1 MPIQVATAPVSWGV
15 MEVEGFSGQKS
26 YGAVLD
32 EMVQAGYTGTEL
44 GPYGFLPTDPKQLK
58 SELAKR
64 GLSLLG
70 AFVPLP
76 LAHVEQHEA
85 AVQSAM
91 EVARLLVQAGAPYL
105 VLADA
110 MDAARMAVAGSV
122 GDVRDGMSAQA
133 WESAARLLTRIA
145 RAASALGLSAVFHH
159 HCGTFIETPAEVD
172 RVLAMTDPELL
183 GLCLDTG
190 HYFYGGGDP
199 VDCARVYGKR
209 IGHLHLKD
217 VRPSVLETVRRKRI
231 PYLDAIRAGVFCE
244 LGEGGVNL
252 NGVIQEL
259 TAAGFTGW
267 AVFEQD
273 VDTSQPGCNPV
284 ESATRSRAY
293 LRKIASV

>member
-1 MPIQVATAPVSWGV
+1 
-15 MEVEGFSGQKS
+15 
-26 YGAVLD
+26 
-32 EMVQAGYTGTEL
+32 MVQAGYRGTEL
-44 GPYGFLPTDPKQLK
+44 GPYGFLPVDPAELK
-58 SELAKR
+58 RELAKR

-76 LAHVEQHEA
+76 LAHPEQHEA

-91 EVARLLVQAGAPYL
+91 EVARLLAQAGAPYL

-110 MDAARMAVAGSV
+110 MDPARMAVAGSV
-122 GDVRDGMSAQA
+122 DEERDGMRAEA
-133 WESAARLLTRIA
+133 WDGAARLLTRIA
-145 RAASALGLSAVFHH
+145 RAASALGLSPVFHH
-159 HCGTFIETPAEVD
+159 HCGTFIETPGETD
-172 RVLAMTDPELL
+172 RLLAMTDPQLL

-199 VDCARVYGKR
+199 VKCAEVYGTR
-209 IGHLHLKD
+209 IRHLHLKD
-217 VRPSVLETVRRKRI
+217 VRPSVLETVRRQKVA
-231 PYLDAIRAGVFCE
+231 YLDAIRMGVFCE

-252 NGVIQEL
+252 TGVIHQL
-259 TAAGFTGW
+259 GAAGFDGW

-293 LRKIASV
+293 LQKTVGL

>member
-15 MEVEGFSGQKS
+15 MEVQGFNGQKS
-26 YGAVLD
+26 YGEVLD
-32 EMVQAGYTGTEL
+32 EMVQAGYAGTEL

-58 SELAKR
+58 SELTKR

-85 AVQSAM
+85 AVKSAM

-122 GDVRDGMSAQA
+122 DDVRDGLSVQA

-145 RAASALGLSAVFHH
+145 RAASEIGLSSVFHH
-159 HCGTFIETPAEVD
+159 HCGTFIETPGEVE
-172 RVLAMTDPELL
+172 RLLAMTDPKLL

-199 VDCARVYGKR
+199 VECARVHGKR
-209 IGHLHLKD
+209 IRHLHLKD
-217 VRPSVLETVRRKRI
+217 VRPSILEDVRRKKI
-231 PYLDAIRAGVFCE
+231 PYLDAIRMGVFCE
-244 LGEGGVNL
+244 LGEGGVDL
-252 NGVIQEL
+252 TGVIQQL
-259 TAAGFTGW
+259 RAAGFNGW

-284 ESATRSRAY
+284 ESATRSRVY
-293 LRKIASV
+293 LQKVAGV

>member
-15 MEVEGFSGQKS
+15 MEVEGFSRQKS
-26 YGAVLD
+26 YGEVLD

-58 SELAKR
+58 RELATK

-76 LAHVEQHEA
+76 LAYVEQHEA
-85 AVQSAM
+85 AVLSAM
-91 EVARLLVQAGAPYL
+91 EVARLLAQAGAPYM

-122 GDVRDGMSAQA
+122 DEDRDGMGAQA
-133 WESAARLLTRIA
+133 WEAAARLLTSLA
-145 RAASALGLSAVFHH
+145 RAASALGLSPVFHH

-172 RVLAMTDPELL
+172 RLLAMTDPELL

-199 VDCARVYGKR
+199 VECARVYGKR
-209 IGHLHLKD
+209 IRHLHLKD
-217 VRPSVLETVRRKRI
+217 VQPSVLETVRRKRI

-244 LGEGGVNL
+244 LGKGGVDL
-252 NGVIQEL
+252 TGVIHQL
-259 TAAGFTGW
+259 NAAGFNGW

-293 LRKIASV
+293 LRKVAGV

>member
-1 MPIQVATAPVSWGV
+1 MPIQVASAPVSWGV
-15 MEVEGFSGQKS
+15 MEVEGFDGQKS
-26 YGAVLD
+26 YGEVLD

-58 SELAKR
+58 RELATR

-85 AVQSAM
+85 AVLSAM
-91 EVARLLVQAGAPYL
+91 EVARLLAQAGAPYM

-122 GDVRDGMSAQA
+122 DEDRDGMGAQA
-133 WESAARLLTRIA
+133 WEAAARLLTSLA
-145 RAASALGLSAVFHH
+145 RAASALGLSPVFHH

-172 RVLAMTDPELL
+172 RLLAMTDPELL

-199 VDCARVYGKR
+199 VECARVYGKR
-209 IGHLHLKD
+209 IRHLHLKD
-217 VRPSVLETVRRKRI
+217 VQPSVLETVRRKRI
-231 PYLDAIRAGVFCE
+231 PYLDAIRASVFCE
-244 LGEGGVNL
+244 LGEGGVDL
-252 NGVIQEL
+252 TGVIHQL
-259 TAAGFTGW
+259 NAAGFNGW

-293 LRKIASV
+293 LRKVAGV

>member
-26 YGAVLD
+26 YGEVLD

-122 GDVRDGMSAQA
+122 DDVRDGMSAQA

-209 IGHLHLKD
+209 IRHLHLKD

-259 TAAGFTGW
+259 TAAGFSGW